1 MFTRNHKEKLEDVND
16 TLREVMEIAREEDS
30 ERDLEMRTLLKSAIQ
45 TIDVCKYPPLDGP
58 DGHVSRNTIVSKH
71 PEITDIN
78 RCSFHARAA

>member
-45 TIDVCKYPPLDGP
+45 TIDVVTGGFYAGNYED
-58 DGHVSRNTIVSKH
+58 D
-71 PEITDIN
+71 
-78 RCSFHARAA
+78 F